1 MSKKATVDN
10 LLRLG
15 LDNTTKRHGT
25 IEVLGLQ
32 FEYDKMPI
40 MAMLDIVDE
49 YDDTTKGQLELAL
62 EVTYMT
68 IPVFRDKKLQEQF
81 KVSEPH
87 DVILKVLGDNLN
99 AVTEL
104 GKAVMNLYNMSDTIE
119 DTKK

>member
-10 LLRLG
+10 LLKIG
-15 LDNTTKRHGT
+15 LDNVSERHGT
-25 IEVLGLQ
+25 IEVLGLE

-40 MAMLDIVDE
+40 MAILDILDE
-49 YDDTTKGQLELAL
+49 YDDSTKGQLEMAL

-81 KVSEPH
+81 KVVEPH
-87 DVILKVLGDNLN
+87 DVILKVLGDNLT

-104 GKAVMNLYNMSDTIE
+104 GKAVMNLYNMSDAIE